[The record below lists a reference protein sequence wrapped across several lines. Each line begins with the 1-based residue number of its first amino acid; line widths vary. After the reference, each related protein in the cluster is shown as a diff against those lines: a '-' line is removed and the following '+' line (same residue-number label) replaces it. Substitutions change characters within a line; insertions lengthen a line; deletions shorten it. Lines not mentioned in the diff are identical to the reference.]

1 MEVIERKALNNPKIH
16 KLPWWKKHERDTK
29 RKEWKNNSSFFLPRV
44 FLFSNTPLLTLT
56 IHMGFTRK
64 QHNKHLAESND
75 FTVVMGT
82 CSNQKLGG
90 SICPKI
96 TLTWH
101 FLWYN
106 VPLSGFP
113 HFTVRAVS
121 VLHGTDSKRCWK
133 HFRIWWAN
141 CVLYIHDVSLLFQHI
156 PKVLLWIEGWRGAHL
171 STLTSLSWAFSIRSH
186 YSRSTVSFPHRQ
198 KTFSPLSSPPIS
210 ASARKIDQLD

>member
-1 MEVIERKALNNPKIH
+1 MNV
-16 KLPWWKKHERDTK
+16 T
-29 RKEWKNNSSFFLPRV
+29 RKERSERIIPVFFLPRV

-64 QHNKHLAESND
+64 HHNKHLAESND
-75 FTVVMGT
+75 FTAVMGT

-96 TLTWH
+96 TLTWR

-113 HFTVRAVS
+113 HFTIRAVS

-141 CVLYIHDVSLLFQHI
+141 CVLYIHDASLLFQHI

-186 YSRSTVSFPHRQ
+186 YSRSTVSLSTQTENFF
-198 KTFSPLSSPPIS
+198 TTELSSYLS
-210 ASARKIDQLD
+210 FC